1 MLIKKTEKMKQT
13 ERQKLIAAAMEEEK
27 SKLFCYACY
36 RLGDEKDAED
46 ILQDLF
52 ITLSRSPEIVEKA
65 SNLNNYIFRCLAN
78 NCTTLLHQKSKLHF
92 VQIDS
97 SEAMEQ
103 EPCEPQNFEQ
113 EYTMINR
120 LLSIIPQE
128 QSEVIRLHIHAGR
141 TFRQIAEIL
150 EIPEA
155 SAKSRYRYGIEK
167 LRANIKKEV

>member
-1 MLIKKTEKMKQT
+1 MKQT
-13 ERQKLIAAAMEEEK
+13 ERQKLIAAEREEEK

-65 SNLNNYIFRCLAN
+65 NNLNNYIFRCLAN
-78 NCTTLLHQKSKLHF
+78 NCTPLLHQKSKLHF

-97 SEAMEQ
+97 SEAIEQ

-113 EYTMINR
+113 
-120 LLSIIPQE
+120 
-128 QSEVIRLHIHAGR
+128 
-141 TFRQIAEIL
+141 
-150 EIPEA
+150 
-155 SAKSRYRYGIEK
+155 
-167 LRANIKKEV
+167 

>member
-1 MLIKKTEKMKQT
+1 MKQT
-13 ERQKLIAAAMEEEK
+13 EKQKLIAAAMEKEK

-52 ITLSRSPEIVEKA
+52 ITLSRSPEIAEKA
-65 SNLNNYIFRCLAN
+65 NNLNNYIFRCLAN
-78 NCTTLLHQKSKLHF
+78 NCTTLMRQKSKLHF

-120 LLSIIPQE
+120 FLSIIPQE